1 MLDIKNAIVESSKQK
16 KQKYIL
22 ATISA
27 CFMVAS
33 LICAPCVL
41 QCKTWRKALGLI
53 SVKQERGVD
62 TQLTSSLDCLIFAWT
77 F

>member
-1 MLDIKNAIVESSKQK
+1 MLDIKNILVENSKQK

-33 LICAPCVL
+33 LICVPRLL

-53 SVKQERGVD
+53 PVKMGGG
-62 TQLTSSLDCLIFAWT
+62 LIPNLCHH
-77 F
+77 